1 MRLASILAFTATLL
15 FGFSARAG
23 DAPAGAPAQSSHDRE
38 MRQQGMSAAEAA
50 NQARQQTGGRVL
62 RVREGPKGHQVKVLT
77 PAGEIREI
85 LVPGRKP

>member
-23 DAPAGAPAQSSHDRE
+23 DAPAGAPGQSSPDKG
-38 MRQQGMSAAEAA
+38 MRQWGMSAAEAA
-50 NQARQQTGGRVL
+50 DQAREQTGGRVL

-77 PAGEIREI
+77 PTGEVREI
-85 LVPGRKP
+85 LVPVRKH